1 MSENNGFFDK
11 FKNLWQDFKSD
22 YQTTY
27 RLIEIK
33 HQGSEKYALIGL
45 RFSHMVF
52 KKKLEKAVADDELL
66 AGLSVQDA
74 RSLSLYSMFCHMQDK
89 FELIDI
95 ELADPKQVYFDIRDK
110 KNSQSIKMTYEELC
124 LRPDII
130 NQFKREELLKIGF
143 ICGSSQSQKKK

>member
-1 MSENNGFFDK
+1 MTPENSVFDK
-11 FKNLWQDFKSD
+11 FKNLWQEFRSD

-52 KKKLEKAVADDELL
+52 KKKLEEAVADDVLL

-74 RSLSLYSMFCHMQDK
+74 RSLSLYSMFCSMQDK

-95 ELADPKQVYFDIRDK
+95 ELADPEQIYFDIRDK
-110 KNSQSIKMTYEELC
+110 QNSKSIKLTYEELC

-130 NQFKREELLKIGF
+130 SQFKHEELLKIGF
-143 ICGSSQSQKKK
+143 ICGSSQPKKQK